1 MSPDRTRNGVF
12 RLGLTGG
19 IGSGK
24 STVAA
29 LLVDKGATLID
40 ADALSRASTAAGGSA
55 MPAIR
60 ATFGDAFV
68 DAHGA
73 LNRERMR
80 EHVFAD
86 PSAKARLEAIV
97 HPVVRAEIDRQC
109 ALLAQG
115 VALLDLPLLVES
127 GAWRERVDAVWVVD
141 CEPETQIQRVMHR
154 NGWTRAQVEAVLAS
168 QASREARLAAANAVI
183 ANGANT
189 TLSDLQ
195 LQVANMWE
203 QNRQQFGL

>member
-1 MSPDRTRNGVF
+1 VKPDRQRNGVF

-29 LLVDKGATLID
+29 MLVDRGAVLID

-55 MPAIR
+55 MHEIR
-60 ATFGDAFV
+60 ATFGDNFV
-68 DAHGA
+68 NADGA

-86 PSAKARLEAIV
+86 PSAKARLESIV
-97 HPVVRAEIDRQC
+97 HPLVRAEIDRQC
-109 ALLAQG
+109 ASLARG

-127 GAWRERVDAVWVVD
+127 RAWRERVDAVWVVD
-141 CEPETQIQRVMHR
+141 CEPETQIQRVMNR
-154 NGWTRAQVEAVLAS
+154 NGWTREQVHAVLAS
-168 QASREARLAAANAVI
+168 QSSRETRLAAADAVI
-183 ANGANT
+183 ANGADT
-189 TLSDLQ
+189 TLDVLQ
-195 LQVANMWE
+195 LQVANLWE